1 MSAERR
7 KFGTEPA
14 AKDGISTVKRW
25 ATLKAGIRK
34 PESEIRNPECGIRNP
49 KSGMRNAECGMRNP
63 ESGIRNIRSP
73 ESRNRIP
80 ELRMMA
86 EKFTLAINKMSFSLQ
101 LQPQT
106 VTVKNMTRF
115 QQQPFAIYP
124 TQFFKQWITLSI

>member
-1 MSAERR
+1 MERR

-25 ATLKAGIRK
+25 ATLKAGIR
-34 PESEIRNPECGIRNP
+34 N
-49 KSGMRNAECGMRNP
+49 
-63 ESGIRNIRSP
+63 P

-115 QQQPFAIYP
+115 QQQPYAIYP
-124 TQFFKQWITLSI
+124 TQFFKRWITLSI

>member
-1 MSAERR
+1 MSVERR

-34 PESEIRNPECGIRNP
+34 PESEIRNPESGI
-49 KSGMRNAECGMRNP
+49 RNP
-63 ESGIRNIRSP
+63 ESGIRNP
-73 ESRNRIP
+73 ESGNRIP

-86 EKFTLAINKMSFSLQ
+86 EKFTLAINKMPFSLQ
-101 LQPQT
+101 LQPHT

-115 QQQPFAIYP
+115 QQQPYAIYP
-124 TQFFKQWITLSI
+124 SQFFKRWITLSI